1 MPVPSLLKV
10 PAVVWGQQRGWVS
23 VPVLRGER
31 WYERW
36 FEWPQDAALILRWV
50 VECNKEA
57 NVYWSP
63 LVYANPSRRQQEAHQ
78 ATSLWAWADLDAV
91 DPRTL
96 APVPTILWASSPG
109 KYQSSYRLAARG
121 GVASLAALN
130 KRTAHASKA
139 APSVADAGQVLRW
152 PGTRHPKYDGA
163 PCAKAIK
170 STAVVYIVEEL
181 RRYE

>member
-63 LVYANPSRRQQEAHQ
+63 LVYANPSRRKQEAHQ
-78 ATSLWAWADLDAV
+78 ATSLVGMGRPGCGRPQDL
-91 DPRTL
+91 
-96 APVPTILWASSPG
+96 G
-109 KYQSSYRLAARG
+109 
-121 GVASLAALN
+121 
-130 KRTAHASKA
+130 
-139 APSVADAGQVLRW
+139 PSTYYPLGL
-152 PGTRHPKYDGA
+152 
-163 PCAKAIK
+163 K
-170 STAVVYIVEEL
+170 SW
-181 RRYE
+181 